1 MSVISS
7 KTDIGELVQRVQYKY
22 GIDLSK
28 YRPSCLGRRV
38 SIRMAAVG
46 CHEFGEYLMYLD
58 AHPGEAKHLLE
69 VVTIHITEFLR
80 DREVFEAL
88 QKRIFPEIIG
98 GKLISGRKTIRIW
111 SAGCSSGE
119 EPYSIA
125 ILLLDL
131 LQTEKINL
139 NVEVFGT
146 DISEESCAEAGR
158 GVYPA
163 RKIKGIPK
171 HLKERY
177 FNLEDGRY
185 HVSRDVRKH
194 VRFKVHDIFTR
205 PPVTMF
211 DLVVCRNVLIHFD
224 HAARFGVLLNF
235 HSSLNDGGML
245 ILGKS
250 EALTGHALRLFE
262 LVDVKNKVYRKRFP
276 AHMQMEE

>member
-1 MSVISS
+1 MSVTDN
-7 KTDIGELVQRVQYKY
+7 KTDINELVQRIRSTY
-22 GIDLSK
+22 GVDLTK
-28 YRPSCLGRRV
+28 YRASCLGRRV

-46 CHEFGEYLMYLD
+46 CHDFDEYLTYLD
-58 AHPGEAKHLLE
+58 VHPGEVKHLLE

-80 DREVFEAL
+80 DRDVFDVL
-88 QKRIFPEIIG
+88 QTRVFPEIIG
-98 GKLISGRKTIRIW
+98 EKLVSGRRTIRIW

-131 LQTEKINL
+131 LRTEDINL

-146 DISEESCAEAGR
+146 DISEESCMEAGK
-158 GVYPA
+158 GVYPE
-163 RKIKGIPK
+163 RKIKGIPE

-177 FNLEDGRY
+177 FDVENGRY
-185 HVSRDVRKH
+185 HVSHEIRKH
-194 VRFKVHDIFTR
+194 MRFRVHDLFSR
-205 PPVTMF
+205 PPFSMF

-224 HAARFGVLLNF
+224 HPSRYDVLSNF

-250 EALTGHALRLFE
+250 EAITGSAFRLFE
-262 LVDVKNKVYRKRFP
+262 LMDATNKIYRKKCP
-276 AHMQMEE
+276 AHL